1 MKLICAVLGATLFG
15 GGACGGGSGDGA
27 GADAG
32 AGADGGAAGG
42 ADAAAG
48 GCQRAPAAADR
59 VRHAVVSHPYTEDG
73 SPASAWEVLSIDGEG
88 ELAATGTTFAMGRA
102 TDGTVAFTP
111 DGAIGVAA
119 QEDGTLGV
127 FALSAAGEVEVI
139 ETGWRGSMYAGAVVP
154 APDGGGVYV
163 LDSQWREN
171 GGGVYRV
178 DIDCDGQVSDGG
190 LVAAA
195 RLPYALVFAG
205 GGARA
210 LAAASD
216 ILDSSAGAD
225 VHLVDLA
232 TGDVLA
238 GADPFP
244 DDEQIVA
251 SAALTADGA
260 FLLVGDNN
268 QFYSSEE
275 LENRVAVVR
284 VDGGALGAVQTLPV
298 EDPMAIATS
307 PFDDGAL
314 VVSGFA
320 DAIVALTRDDGRGKP
335 FALAGEIDYDGPAPQ
350 LPGALVTIDRGAL
363 RGHVLVAELLGVR
376 HLAFAPG
383 AVTDLGLLTLEGEG
397 SAAITGALGV
407 QP

>member
-1 MKLICAVLGATLFG
+1 MTAARG
-15 GGACGGGSGDGA
+15 G
-27 GADAG
+27 
-32 AGADGGAAGG
+32 
-42 ADAAAG
+42 DAAVG
-48 GCQRAPAAADR
+48 GCTREPAAADR
-59 VRHAVVSHPYTEDG
+59 VRYAVVSHPYEEDG
-73 SPASAWEVLSIDGEG
+73 SAASGWEVLSIDAGG

-102 TDGTVAFTP
+102 TGGAVAFTP
-111 DGAIGVAA
+111 DGEVGVVA
-119 QEDGTLGV
+119 QEDGSLGV
-127 FALSAAGEVEVI
+127 FTLSAEGEVEVI
-139 ETGWRGSMYAGAVVP
+139 ESGWRGSMYAGAVVP
-154 APDGGGVYV
+154 APDGAGVYV

-216 ILDSSAGAD
+216 ILDSTGGAD
-225 VHLVDLA
+225 VHLVDLGA
-232 TGDVLA
+232 GDVMA

-260 FLLVGDNN
+260 YLLVGDNN

-284 VDGGALGAVQTLPV
+284 VNGAELGAVQTLPV
-298 EDPMAIATS
+298 EDPIAIATS
-307 PFDDGAL
+307 PSDDAAL
-314 VVSGFA
+314 VVSGFG
-320 DAIVALTRDDGRGKP
+320 DAIFVLARNDGAGKP
-335 FALAGEIDYDGPAPQ
+335 FALAGEVDYTGPAPQ
-350 LPGALVTIDRGAL
+350 LPGSLATIDRGAL

-376 HLAFAPG
+376 HLAFTRG
-383 AVTDLGLLTLEGEG
+383 SVTDLGLVALGDGT
-397 SAAITGALGV
+397 AAITGALGL

>member
-1 MKLICAVLGATLFG
+1 MKVIWPVVAALLAACSDGTSS
-15 GGACGGGSGDGA
+15 GGAS

-32 AGADGGAAGG
+32 AAGDAASPG
-42 ADAAAG
+42 DAAG
-48 GCQRAPAAADR
+48 GCSRSPASADR
-59 VRHAVVSHPYTEDG
+59 VRHAVVSHPYTADG
-73 SPASAWEVLSIDGEG
+73 SPATGWEVLALDTGG
-88 ELAATGTTFAMGRA
+88 ELTATGTTFSMGRA
-102 TDGTVAFTP
+102 TSGTVAFTP
-111 DGAIGVAA
+111 DGTVGVVA
-119 QEDGTLGV
+119 QEDGSLGV
-127 FALSAAGEVEVI
+127 FTLSPAGEVEVV
-139 ETGWRGSMYAGAVVP
+139 ETGWHGAAYASSVVP

-178 DIDCDGQVSDGG
+178 DIDCDGQVEDAG

-195 RLPYALVFAG
+195 RLPYALVLAG
-205 GGARA
+205 GGARV
-210 LAAASD
+210 LTAASD
-216 ILDSSAGAD
+216 ILDSEAGAD

-232 TGDVLA
+232 AGEIVG

-260 FLLVGDNN
+260 YLLVGDNN

-284 VDGGALGAVQTLPV
+284 VDGGELAAVQTLPV
-298 EDPMAIATS
+298 EDPVAIAAS

-314 VVSGFA
+314 VVSGFG
-320 DAIVALTRDDGRGKP
+320 DAIFALTRDDVGKP
-335 FALAGEIDYDGPAPQ
+335 FALAGEVDYHGPAPQ
-350 LPGALVTIDRGAL
+350 LPGPVAAVERGAL
-363 RGHVLVAELLGVR
+363 RGHVLVAELSGVR
-376 HLAFAPG
+376 QLRFEPG
-383 AVTDLGLLTLEGEG
+383 ALRDLGLVSLGAGT
-397 SAAITGALGV
+397 AAITGALGL

>member
-1 MKLICAVLGATLFG
+1 MKVICAALAVAAVG
-15 GGACGGGSGDGA
+15 CGGGSGDPTATVDASRGED
-27 GADAG
+27 GGGGDDAG
-32 AGADGGAAGG
+32 AS
-42 ADAAAG
+42 
-48 GCQRAPAAADR
+48 GCTREPAAADR
-59 VRHAVVSHPYTEDG
+59 VRYAVVSHPYEEDG
-73 SPASAWEVLSIDGEG
+73 KSASGWEVLSIDAGG
-88 ELAATGTTFAMGRA
+88 ELAATGTTFVMGRA
-102 TDGTVAFTP
+102 TGGSVAFTP
-111 DGAIGVAA
+111 DGAVGVVA
-119 QEDGTLGV
+119 QEDGSLGV
-127 FALSAAGEVEVI
+127 FTLSAEGEVEVV
-139 ETGWRGSMYAGAVVP
+139 ESGWHGSMYAGAVVP

-178 DIDCDGQVSDGG
+178 DIDCAGQVSDGG

-216 ILDSSAGAD
+216 ILDSNDGAD
-225 VHLVDLA
+225 VHMVDLGA
-232 TGDVLA
+232 GDVMA

-260 FLLVGDNN
+260 YLLVGDNN
-268 QFYSSEE
+268 QYYSSEE

-284 VDGGALGAVQTLPV
+284 VDGAELGAVQSLPV
-298 EDPMAIATS
+298 EDPIAIATS
-307 PFDDGAL
+307 PFDDAAV
-314 VVSGFA
+314 VVSGFG
-320 DAIVALTRDDGRGKP
+320 DAIVVLERDDGAGKP
-335 FALAGEIDYDGPAPQ
+335 FSLAGEVDYSGPAPQ
-350 LPGALVTIDRGAL
+350 LPGALATIDRGGL

-376 HLAFAPG
+376 HLAFTRG
-383 AVTDLGLLTLEGEG
+383 AVSDLGLLALGDDT
-397 SAAITGALGV
+397 AAITGALGL